1 MKNGAVKLFLLVL
14 ISTFSLIWI
23 SDKLSL
29 VLEKEKY
36 GFHKIAENSDT
47 ENQTENKLKTQFF
60 EEIELLNFS
69 RFYGLSS
76 QKNTTFYLFII
87 KEATFENRTP
97 PPEKV

>member
-1 MKNGAVKLFLLVL
+1 MKNGAFKLFLLLL

-23 SDKLSL
+23 SDNLSI

-36 GFHKIAENSDT
+36 GFHEMAENSDT
-47 ENQTENKLKTQFF
+47 ENQTENKLKTEFL

-76 QKNTTFYLFII
+76 QKNTTFYLFKI
-87 KEATFENRTP
+87 KEGSFENRTP
-97 PPEKV
+97 PPKIV